1 MKPPKKMLM
10 KKNSDD
16 WDLPSVMPNRFLTV
30 HPPKESYFDRVSR
43 QSSKAILEDSFD

>member
-16 WDLPSVMPNRFLTV
+16 WDLPVITPSRFLAV
-30 HPPKESYFDRVSR
+30 NPPKESYFDRVSR
-43 QSSKAILEDSFD
+43 